1 MRRNPMQIDSYIPIT
16 KAKAMLLDIIRMID
30 DRENTVAITKN
41 GTPKAVLMSMEQ
53 YEAMRE
59 TMIILGD
66 QGMMKQIRQSQNER
80 KENKPLI
87 DLEDLL

>member
-1 MRRNPMQIDSYIPIT
+1 MQIDSYIPVT
-16 KAKAMLLDIIRMID
+16 KAKTMLLDMIRMID

-41 GTPKAVLMSMEQ
+41 GIPKAVLMSMAQ

-66 QGMMKQIRQSQNER
+66 QDMMKQIRQSQNER
-80 KENKPLI
+80 KEKKPLI